1 MEFVLFNGENPLF
14 DRKPTFIIGNSIV
27 KTIGDLENPPQ
38 GFPYCKSGLRE
49 CKSGLRECI
58 SGFHPRV
65 LRTSHTIMTKKTKA
79 QSTPL
84 AKAARQ
90 SLEELSSSED
100 EDKPTQRGAPVT
112 GATVSPS
119 SSSSASATVTA
130 AASTSNP
137 DRSRRAATQP
147 KAAPKKKGKAAA
159 TSEDSSTIALWL
171 GKTQV
176 CMASLLKIEP
186 PQALPHPV
194 LSRHRCRR
202 LRRKLN

>member
-1 MEFVLFNGENPLF
+1 MG
-14 DRKPTFIIGNSIV
+14 
-27 KTIGDLENPPQ
+27 
-38 GFPYCKSGLRE
+38 CE

-100 EDKPTQRGAPVT
+100 EDKPTQHGAPGT
-112 GATVSPS
+112 GATVSPSSSSS

-176 CMASLLKIEP
+176 CVASLLKIEP

-194 LSRHRCRR
+194 LSRHRRRR

>member
-1 MEFVLFNGENPLF
+1 M
-14 DRKPTFIIGNSIV
+14 R
-27 KTIGDLENPPQ
+27 
-38 GFPYCKSGLRE
+38 
-49 CKSGLRECI
+49 RECI
-58 SGFHPRV
+58 SGLHPTV
-65 LRTSHTIMTKKTKA
+65 LRTSHAIMTKKTKA

-84 AKAARQ
+84 
-90 SLEELSSSED
+90 LEEISSSED
-100 EDKPTQRGAPVT
+100 EDKPTQHGAPGT

-147 KAAPKKKGKAAA
+147 KAAPLPKKLATASKATAGKGKAAAPKKKGKAAA

-176 CMASLLKIEP
+176 CVASLLKIEP
-186 PQALPHPV
+186 SQALPHPD
-194 LSRHRCRR
+194 LTRHRRR
-202 LRRKLN
+202 PLRRKLN

>member
-1 MEFVLFNGENPLF
+1 
-14 DRKPTFIIGNSIV
+14 
-27 KTIGDLENPPQ
+27 
-38 GFPYCKSGLRE
+38 
-49 CKSGLRECI
+49 
-58 SGFHPRV
+58 
-65 LRTSHTIMTKKTKA
+65 MTKKTKA
-79 QSTPL
+79 QLTPL

-119 SSSSASATVTA
+119 SSSSASATVTS
-130 AASTSNP
+130 AASVANP
-137 DRSRRAATQP
+137 DRSRRAAAQP
-147 KAAPKKKGKAAA
+147 KAVPLPKKLATAPKATAGKGKAAAPKKKGKAAA

>member
-1 MEFVLFNGENPLF
+1 MQCLVARVRNWFY
-14 DRKPTFIIGNSIV
+14 PT
-27 KTIGDLENPPQ
+27 
-38 GFPYCKSGLRE
+38 
-49 CKSGLRECI
+49 
-58 SGFHPRV
+58 V
-65 LRTSHTIMTKKTKA
+65 LRASHAIMTKKTKA
-79 QSTPL
+79 QSTAL
-84 AKAARQ
+84 AKAARD
-90 SLEELSSSED
+90 SLEGLSSSED
-100 EDKPTQRGAPVT
+100 EGKPTQRGAPVT

-147 KAAPKKKGKAAA
+147 KAAPLPKKLATAPKLTTPKAAVPKGKAAAPKKKGKAAA

-176 CMASLLKIEP
+176 CVASLLKIEP

-194 LSRHRCRR
+194 LSRHRRR
-202 LRRKLN
+202 R

>member
-1 MEFVLFNGENPLF
+1 
-14 DRKPTFIIGNSIV
+14 
-27 KTIGDLENPPQ
+27 
-38 GFPYCKSGLRE
+38 
-49 CKSGLRECI
+49 
-58 SGFHPRV
+58 
-65 LRTSHTIMTKKTKA
+65 MTKKTEA

-119 SSSSASATVTA
+119 SSSSSSSASATVTS
-130 AASTSNP
+130 AASVANP

-147 KAAPKKKGKAAA
+147 KAAPLPKKLATASKATAGKGKAAAPKKKGKAAA

-176 CMASLLKIEP
+176 CVASLLKIEP